1 MKYSLWSLMIAVL
14 VSPPLLAGAYFALLD
29 DRLLAIA
36 FGLIVGCGFVA
47 VALACL
53 VAMENKLNELKENWP
68 VKPETPKS
76 SAPAPNP
83 SKPRRWGFFMRGQV
97 ESRVWTHS
105 QCCWHSP
112 ALQLCCL
119 SWQYS

>member
-53 VAMENKLNELKENWP
+53 VAMEKKLNELKENWP

-83 SKPRRWGFFMRGQV
+83 PKP
-97 ESRVWTHS
+97 
-105 QCCWHSP
+105 
-112 ALQLCCL
+112 
-119 SWQYS
+119 

>member
-1 MKYSLWSLMIAVL
+1 MVVALIG
-14 VSPPLLAGAYFALLD
+14 PPLMAGAYFALRDYHLA
-29 DRLLAIA
+29 AIA

-83 SKPRRWGFFMRGQV
+83 SKP
-97 ESRVWTHS
+97 
-105 QCCWHSP
+105 
-112 ALQLCCL
+112 
-119 SWQYS
+119 